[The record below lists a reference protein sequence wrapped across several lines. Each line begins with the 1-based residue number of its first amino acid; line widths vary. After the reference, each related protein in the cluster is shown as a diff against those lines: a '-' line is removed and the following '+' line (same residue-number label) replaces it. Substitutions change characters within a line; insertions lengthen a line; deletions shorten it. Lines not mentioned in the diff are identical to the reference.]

1 MSEINIVD
9 KRGKRD
15 SDSIVDSFVPSKEKL
30 KKLVKVTSKTIF
42 VHPTSGRVIVQEDSF
57 RYEGRLIIPEVSK
70 RRPTTGTILEIG
82 KGVDEIFKIG
92 QKIGYGLYSGTV
104 MEFKGWDPETRII
117 FRILGQDEIL
127 AIIDEKA
134 PEFIGVGVGT

>member
-1 MSEINIVD
+1 MNEIVVTD

-15 SDSIVDSFVPSKEKL
+15 EGIVAPLVEKP
-30 KKLVKVTSKTIF
+30 KKLVKVTPKTIF
-42 VHPTSGRVIVQEDSF
+42 IHPTSGRIIVQEDSF
-57 RYEGRLIIPEVSK
+57 RYEGRLVIPEASK

-82 KGVDEIFKIG
+82 KGVDDIFKVG

-104 MEFKGWDPETRII
+104 MEFKGWIPEERII
-117 FRILGQDEIL
+117 FRILGQDEVL

-134 PEFIGVGVGT
+134 PEFVGVGVGT